1 MNKKRTLLT
10 SLLVAAFAMCISCT
24 VEHGSSG
31 SNSETFSISQVA
43 QSTTSVTIS
52 WPTDSSTPTNH
63 TIRVYKDE
71 ALTDLLQTYV
81 VTSND
86 TNVNKFSVP
95 FLDSV
100 NTFYITVE
108 DPTGKVS
115 TPLTVSLDA
124 NIARRIV
131 LTQNFDKLCWGYDYI
146 NSACGIRLNS
156 DIENKL
162 SSYTVESLADSR
174 EDCHVVTKVSDEGGL
189 LFACSPSLKELIGIT
204 GWSGTKTCIYMRP
217 GFVKLGNA
225 YTSSCE
231 LSSPKFTAIEAG
243 KKISIDLSFDLCM
256 YSAEL
261 NGATG
266 KPTVSIVNGSGTTV
280 WSQQI
285 FLEAIT
291 DTPKWKNFSYSLD
304 NITSD
309 CYFKI
314 AIDGQ
319 TKQLCF
325 DNLKITEK
333 LNIPNDHVYGYLYD
347 KDNNDPIEGVA
358 VSDGFQVVVT
368 DKEGFYSMKPSADSW
383 YIFYSIPSEYK
394 VTIGSNGLPKFFTRR
409 ESNVREYNFAL
420 RKIEG
425 GAEKKFALFA
435 FADPQVSSKTKLSRF
450 TKEAVPFIGQYVK
463 SLDCP
468 CYGITLGDIIS
479 NSSGSNSESFRNQM
493 RDAMHYNKIKL
504 PVYQV
509 MGNHDANYYDE
520 VSPVDKDEN
529 SSTYNLK
536 AQRAF
541 ESVNGPINFSFNRG
555 NVHIV
560 GMRDIVYNSQTSM
573 ANYTGGFLDSQYE
586 WLKQD
591 LAVVPKDKTVVICVH
606 IPLHNY
612 RVIGSVN
619 HIGDVHQLL
628 NEFKEAHVLSGH
640 THYNVNKEPN
650 KTFPNVYEHNVGTVC
665 GTWWTSNLCG
675 DGTPNGF
682 GVFVSEGQG
691 FSNWYYMGYN
701 EGMNTRDYQMR
712 LYRGNAITGA
722 PIDDNLNGTEGYYA
736 FNFGDNQILANVF
749 NADTKWK
756 IEVYEDGEYSGK
768 MTLISDTSA
777 TYKSEMTGSYTFSDP
792 RRIKD
797 GVKAANDMWVVG
809 FHMGVLDRY
818 SKTDKSPSNGSW
830 TANSHMYLYTL
841 KNKNAK
847 VKVVATD
854 RFGTKYE
861 SDKFVDYRDNNLA
874 QKP

>member
-86 TNVNKFSVP
+86 TNANKFSVP
-95 FLDSV
+95 FLDCV

-108 DPTGKVS
+108 DPAGNVS

-347 KDNNDPIEGVA
+347 KDNNNPIEGVA

-777 TYKSEMTGSYTFSDP
+777 SYKSEMTGSYTFSDP

-818 SKTDKSPSNGSW
+818 STTDKSPSNGSW